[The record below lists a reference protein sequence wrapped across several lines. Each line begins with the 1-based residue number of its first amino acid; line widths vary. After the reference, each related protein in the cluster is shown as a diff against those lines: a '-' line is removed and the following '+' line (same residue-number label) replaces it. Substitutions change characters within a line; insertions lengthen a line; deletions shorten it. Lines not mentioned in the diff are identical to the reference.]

1 MSLTDWLASMHA
13 SSSRGPYPLAVAETP
28 GSTDNLK
35 NGGALHSLALS
46 VPGVAVSEGGGQ
58 TMRLVARALSTDS
71 S

>member
-1 MSLTDWLASMHA
+1 MHHQA
-13 SSSRGPYPLAVAETP
+13 LGPYPLAVAETP